1 MIKKSYEIN
10 KLDKDLNFFLF
21 YGKNEGAKKEEILKI
36 TLANKDREISYYD
49 EKQILDHIENFYNEV
64 LSKSLFNDKKI
75 IIINRVSDKFTKVVE
90 DLIVK
95 KIWDI
100 LIIINAEVLEKKS
113 KLRSLFE
120 KEKKLVCVPFYP
132 DTQQI
137 LSQVAHNFLKEIN
150 INLSQSNINLMV
162 NRCNGDR
169 GVLKDELKK
178 IELLGSQGKKVT
190 TEHILKL
197 TNLIENHNI
206 SELVDNCLAKNK
218 KKIISILNENN
229 FNNEDCIIITRS
241 FIVKAKKLLSL
252 SIMFESNK
260 NIDLTITSA
269 RPPIFWKEK
278 EITKQQIYKWTPNKL
293 RNLIYK
299 LNEIE
304 LLIKKNIN
312 ISINIVIDFILEQS
326 SVNVSN

>member
-95 KIWDI
+95 KIQDI
-100 LIIINAEVLEKKS
+100 LIIINADALEKKS

-120 KEKKLVCVPFYP
+120 KEKELVCVAFYP
-132 DTQQI
+132 DTQQK
-137 LSQVAHNFLKEIN
+137 LSQITHNFLKEMN

-162 NRCNGDR
+162 DRCNGDR
-169 GVLKDELKK
+169 GVLKNELKK
-178 IELLGSQGKKVT
+178 IWNLRKESYLKSADLIVE
-190 TEHILKL
+190 TE
-197 TNLIENHNI
+197 
-206 SELVDNCLAKNK
+206 NK
-218 KKIISILNENN
+218 SK
-229 FNNEDCIIITRS
+229 
-241 FIVKAKKLLSL
+241 
-252 SIMFESNK
+252 
-260 NIDLTITSA
+260 
-269 RPPIFWKEK
+269 
-278 EITKQQIYKWTPNKL
+278 
-293 RNLIYK
+293 
-299 LNEIE
+299 E
-304 LLIKKNIN
+304 LLIHEIK
-312 ISINIVIDFILEQS
+312 ILLQL
-326 SVNVSN
+326 